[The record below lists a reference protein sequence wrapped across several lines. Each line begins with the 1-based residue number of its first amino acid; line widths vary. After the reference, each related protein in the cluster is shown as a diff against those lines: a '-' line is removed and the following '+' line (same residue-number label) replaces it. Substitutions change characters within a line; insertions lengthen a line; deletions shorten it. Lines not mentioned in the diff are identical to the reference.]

1 MPTSITEV
9 KKDGALTVQV
19 TAGVATLTAPKAI
32 KAVEV
37 FTLMGEKLGVDANIS
52 GTQTTLTVPQG
63 TLCLAV
69 VTMADGTKAT
79 AKLLA
84 R

>member
-1 MPTSITEV
+1 M
-9 KKDGALTVQV
+9 
-19 TAGVATLTAPKAI
+19 TAGVATLAAPKAI
-32 KAVEV
+32 KEVEV

-52 GTQTTLTVPQG
+52 GTQATFTLPQG
-63 TLCLAV
+63 TICLAV
-69 VTMADGTKAT
+69 VTMADGSKAT

>member
-1 MPTSITEV
+1 M
-9 KKDGALTVQV
+9 
-19 TAGVATLTAPKAI
+19 
-32 KAVEV
+32 

-52 GTQTTLTVPQG
+52 GTQATLTVPQG
-63 TLCLAV
+63 TLYLAV